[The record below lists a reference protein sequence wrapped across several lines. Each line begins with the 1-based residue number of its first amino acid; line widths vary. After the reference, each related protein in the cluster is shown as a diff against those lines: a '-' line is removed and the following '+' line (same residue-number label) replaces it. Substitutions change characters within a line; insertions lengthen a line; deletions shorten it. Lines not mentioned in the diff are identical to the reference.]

1 MKYKN
6 KENISSFTIAII
18 DSDGILSSL
27 NNTFNTSVFTS
38 QIDAFEEFKR
48 TKFDMIISDVRG
60 HQLNVFKFSLKLLK
74 TVNKNTSFIIASKY
88 QLNDYKEKIKT
99 SNVTDFYHVDNIEKL
114 VKRLTILKK
123 VKSETKIK
131 PLYHRFKYKANFIK
145 RCVDVCVS
153 GLALLIASPIMILV
167 TIILKLQGKGPV
179 MYRSRRVGSNFKII
193 DVYKF
198 RTMIV
203 DADKK
208 LESLKDLNAYENK
221 SDYAFNEDIKKSMLV
236 DDSMVPILEKEYLSE
251 VRNTPV
257 FLKFKADPRVTAFGK
272 ILRKTSIDELPQ
284 LFNILK
290 GDMSL
295 VGNRPIPIP
304 EGDKLTTDD
313 AVSRF
318 LAPAGLTGYWQVTQR
333 GTNKISQKDRILM
346 DNLYSRKRSLLFDI
360 TIITKTFKAL
370 IQNENQ

>member
-1 MKYKN
+1 MKQN
-6 KENISSFTIAII
+6 NEENVSSFKIAII
-18 DSDGILSSL
+18 DVDETLKVL
-27 NNTFNTSVFTS
+27 NYKFDTTVFTS
-38 QIDAFEEFKR
+38 QIDAYEEFKH
-48 TKFDMIISDVRG
+48 TKYDVIISDVRG

-74 TVNKNTSFIIASKY
+74 TVNENTSFIVVSKH
-88 QLNDYKEKIKT
+88 QLDDYKEKIKN
-99 SNVTDFYHVDNIEKL
+99 SNVTDFYHIDNIDKL
-114 VKRLTILKK
+114 IKRVTILKK
-123 VKSETKIK
+123 INEKTSFE
-131 PLYHRFKYKANFIK
+131 PLYHRFKHKANFIK

-153 GLALLIASPIMILV
+153 GFALLIASPIMVIV

-208 LESLKDLNAYENK
+208 LDSLKDLNAYNNK
-221 SDYAFNEDIKKSMLV
+221 SDYVFDEDIKKSTLI
-236 DDSMVPILEKEYLSE
+236 DDSMVPIAEKDYLNE

-257 FLKFKADPRVTAFGK
+257 FLKFKADPRVTTFGK

-284 LFNILK
+284 LFNIIK

-304 EGDKLTTDD
+304 EGDKLTTDNS
-313 AVSRF
+313 VSRF

-333 GTNKISQKDRILM
+333 GTNKISQHDRIMM
-346 DNLYSRKRSLLFDI
+346 DNLYSRKRSLLFDLK
-360 TIITKTFKAL
+360 IITKTFKAL